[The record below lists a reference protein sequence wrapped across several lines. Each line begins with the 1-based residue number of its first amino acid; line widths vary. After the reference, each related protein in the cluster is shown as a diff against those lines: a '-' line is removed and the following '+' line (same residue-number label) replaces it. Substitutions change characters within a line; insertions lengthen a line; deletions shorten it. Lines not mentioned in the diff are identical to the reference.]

1 MTQEEFIKMLIL
13 LDSEFVEESLSDWR
27 QDMEDT
33 ESYYDEDFDFEWEEF
48 LDNQEFDD
56 LFSKLEDYKMN
67 EEDDAYKEGYLPNAE
82 GADVRN
88 WSNVLS
94 DYLL

>member
-13 LDSEFVEESLSDWR
+13 LDSEFVEESLNDWR

-33 ESYYDEDFDFEWEEF
+33 ESYYDEEFDFVWERF
-48 LDNQEFDD
+48 LEDQEFDV
-56 LFSKLEDYKMN
+56 LFRKLEDYKMN
-67 EEDDAYKEGYLPNAE
+67 EEDNAYKEGYLPNAE
-82 GADVRN
+82 GSDVRN
-88 WSNVLS
+88 WSNILC

>member
-13 LDSEFVEESLSDWR
+13 LDSEFVEESLNDWR

-33 ESYYDEDFDFEWEEF
+33 ESYYDEDFDFE
-48 LDNQEFDD
+48 
-56 LFSKLEDYKMN
+56 LEDYKMN
-67 EEDDAYKEGYLPNAE
+67 EEDNAYKEGYLPNAE
-82 GADVRN
+82 GSDVRN

>member
-1 MTQEEFIKMLIL
+1 MTEEEFIEMLIL
-13 LDSEFVEESLSDWR
+13 LDSEFVEESVSDWR

-33 ESYYDEDFDFEWEEF
+33 ESYYDEEINFEWERF
-48 LDNQEFDD
+48 LDNQEFDN
-56 LFSKLEDYKMN
+56 LFKKLEEYKMN
-67 EEDDAYKEGYLPNAE
+67 EEDNAYKEGYLPNNE
-82 GADVRN
+82 GSDVRN

>member
-56 LFSKLEDYKMN
+56 LFSKLEEYKMN
-67 EEDDAYKEGYLPNAE
+67 EEDNAYKEGYLPNAE
-82 GADVRN
+82 GSDVRN

>member
-13 LDSEFVEESLSDWR
+13 LDSDFVEESLSDWR

-56 LFSKLEDYKMN
+56 LFNKLEEYKMN
-67 EEDDAYKEGYLPNAE
+67 EEDNAYKEGYLPNAE
-82 GADVRN
+82 GSDVRN

>member
-13 LDSEFVEESLSDWR
+13 LDSDFVEESLSDWR

-56 LFSKLEDYKMN
+56 LFSKLEEYKMN
-67 EEDDAYKEGYLPNAE
+67 EEDNAYKEGYLPNAE
-82 GADVRN
+82 GSDVRN

>member
-33 ESYYDEDFDFEWEEF
+33 ETYYDEDFDFEWEEF

-56 LFSKLEDYKMN
+56 LFNKLEEYKMN

-82 GADVRN
+82 GTDVRN
-88 WSNVLS
+88 WSNILC

>member
-56 LFSKLEDYKMN
+56 LFGKLEEYKMN
-67 EEDDAYKEGYLPNAE
+67 EEDNAYKEGYLPNAE
-82 GADVRN
+82 GSDVRN

>member
-33 ESYYDEDFDFEWEEF
+33 ESYYDEDFNFEWEEF

-56 LFSKLEDYKMN
+56 LFNKLEEYKMN

-82 GADVRN
+82 GSDVRN
-88 WSNVLS
+88 WSNILS

>member
-56 LFSKLEDYKMN
+56 LFRKLEDYKMN
-67 EEDDAYKEGYLPNAE
+67 EEDNAYKEGYLPNAE
-82 GADVRN
+82 GSDVRN
-88 WSNVLS
+88 WSNILC

>member
-13 LDSEFVEESLSDWR
+13 LDSEFVEESVSDWR

-56 LFSKLEDYKMN
+56 LFSKLEEYKMN
-67 EEDDAYKEGYLPNAE
+67 EEDNAYKEGYLPNAE
-82 GADVRN
+82 GSDVRN